1 MANKKKVFDVIPPK
15 EVEIAPVKKPIRRS
29 KPRRFVPKAPILSI
43 GALLLIIILSYVFI
57 EDKATLEIW
66 PVKSQVQ
73 FEKQVMVDISQ
84 NTTTSIPGEIV
95 TKEQSASAKFPSTG
109 SKLKSVKASGIIRI
123 YNAYSTLSQILIA
136 TTRFVSDDGK
146 LFRTPKRVTIP
157 GGHYE
162 GGRLVPGE
170 IDITVE
176 AGEAGEEYNIGP
188 STFSIPGFAGT
199 PRYTAFYAKSFE
211 PMVGGMKQEVA
222 QVSQEDLNKAQ
233 EALEEE
239 ALTNCQTALEEFTS
253 SQNYILVEE
262 AITGQITQITPLAEK
277 DQEVDSFVF
286 QVKAQV
292 KALVFKKQNL
302 EDFAK
307 NYILSQIPQEK
318 ELVAGALTIG
328 YSVKDVDLEEGRM
341 ILDIEMT
348 SEIYSAIDEV
358 SLKEA
363 VKDKRPDEI
372 KSVLGSFPEIDKV
385 GVRLWPFW
393 INKSPENADRVK
405 ISLILD

>member
-15 EVEIAPVKKPIRRS
+15 EVEVTPVKKPIRRS
-29 KPRRFVPKAPILSI
+29 KPRRFIPKAPILSV
-43 GALLLIIILSYVFI
+43 GVLVLIVVLSYVFI

-73 FEKQVMVDISQ
+73 FEKQVMVDVSQ
-84 NTTTSIPGEIV
+84 NTTTSILGEIV

-109 SKLKSVKASGIIRI
+109 SKLKSVKASGTIRV
-123 YNAYSTLSQILIA
+123 YNAYSTLSQVLIA

-162 GGRLVPGE
+162 GGKLVPGE

-211 PMVGGMKQEVA
+211 PMTGGMKQEIA

-233 EALEEE
+233 EALEER
-239 ALTNCQTALEEFTS
+239 ALTDCQTALEEFTS

-262 AITGQITQITPLAEK
+262 AKAGEITQITPLAEK
-277 DQEVDSFVF
+277 
-286 QVKAQV
+286 
-292 KALVFKKQNL
+292 
-302 EDFAK
+302 
-307 NYILSQIPQEK
+307 
-318 ELVAGALTIG
+318 G
-328 YSVKDVDLEEGRM
+328 
-341 ILDIEMT
+341 
-348 SEIYSAIDEV
+348 
-358 SLKEA
+358 
-363 VKDKRPDEI
+363 
-372 KSVLGSFPEIDKV
+372 
-385 GVRLWPFW
+385 
-393 INKSPENADRVK
+393 
-405 ISLILD
+405 

>member
-15 EVEIAPVKKPIRRS
+15 EAEVTPVKKPIRRS
-29 KPRRFVPKAPILSI
+29 KPRRFIPKAPILSV
-43 GALLLIIILSYVFI
+43 GVLLLIIVLSYVFI

-73 FEKQVMVDISQ
+73 FERQVIIDVSQ
-84 NTTTSIPGEIV
+84 NTTTSISGEVVI
-95 TKEQSASAKFPSTG
+95 KEQSASAKFPSTG
-109 SKLKSVKASGIIRI
+109 SKLKSIKASGIIRI

-146 LFRTPKRVTIP
+146 LFRTPKRVIIP

-162 GGRLVPGE
+162 GGKLVPGE

-211 PMVGGMKQEVA
+211 PMAGGMKQEVA

-233 EALEEE
+233 ESLEER

-262 AITGQITQITPLAEK
+262 AITGQIIQITPLAEK
-277 DQEVDSFVF
+277 GQEVDSFVF
-286 QVKAQV
+286 QVKAEI

-328 YSVKDVDLEEGRM
+328 YSVKDVDLGEGRM

-363 VKDKRPDEI
+363 VKNKKPDEI
-372 KSVLGSFPEIDKV
+372 KSVLRNFPEIDKV

-393 INKSPENADRVK
+393 VNKSPEDTERIK